1 MGDSD
6 EEFDRRRRDK
16 FRSERR
22 EYRDDRGGG
31 GGGRGGGGGG
41 GWEDRYATLSHV
53 YKVQIF
59 VIASTLESFSSKW
72 QGCTNN
78 IRSET
83 MNCFA
88 QSAKFRSMSHKQGN
102 CQPQIMAGQLQTYLT
117 FFVFKNFVE
126 ADRTGEEEVVVEAEI
141 DMEAEKITIG
151 EERELIVH
159 RETT

>member
-41 GWEDRYATLSHV
+41 GWEDRYATLSHF
-53 YKVQIF
+53 YKVHIF
-59 VIASTLESFSSKW
+59 VIESTLE
-72 QGCTNN
+72 
-78 IRSET
+78 
-83 MNCFA
+83 
-88 QSAKFRSMSHKQGN
+88 
-102 CQPQIMAGQLQTYLT
+102 
-117 FFVFKNFVE
+117 VFNNFVE
-126 ADRTGEEEVVVEAEI
+126 ADRTGEEEVVVEAAEI

-151 EERELIVH
+151 EERELTAR